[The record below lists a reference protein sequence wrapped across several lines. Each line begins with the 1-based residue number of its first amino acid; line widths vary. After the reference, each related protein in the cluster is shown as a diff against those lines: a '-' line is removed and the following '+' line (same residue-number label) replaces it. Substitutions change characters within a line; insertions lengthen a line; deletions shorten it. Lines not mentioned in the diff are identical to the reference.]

1 MKSTAAPRPLPFLSN
16 PAFSPTPPF
25 LEKFFYPCLN
35 FQIRASQPP
44 PPLWKWGGGE
54 GGGRN
59 TEWHTLDSQ
68 WDYSNTHDIKA
79 DSKHFPKGSPCI
91 ATKTRNE

>member
-54 GGGRN
+54 GGGVEIRSG
-59 TEWHTLDSQ
+59 TPYIPSEITQTLMILKLIQ
-68 WDYSNTHDIKA
+68 NIFRKVHLV
-79 DSKHFPKGSPCI
+79 
-91 ATKTRNE
+91 